1 MTLGANPQALLRIGC
16 GSGFSGDRLDAPGPV
31 VEALAAS
38 GGPAAL
44 MLEVLGERTLAL
56 AQRERLTRPQAG
68 YEPALLDLLRP
79 ILARCLAA
87 GIPIVT
93 NGGAANPRG
102 AAEAVLGLARELGLG
117 ELHIGVVEGD
127 DIRGTDAL
135 RDLDPWEG
143 DAGAVLEP
151 EKVVAANVY
160 LGAAPIAEA
169 LRRGAQVVITGRCS
183 DPALALG
190 PMLAHFG
197 WAEDDWDRLAAGTM
211 AGHLLECGAQV
222 TGGYF
227 ADPGIKDVPGGAL
240 GMATIG
246 FPIAEIGA
254 DGAVLITKPEGT
266 GGVVD
271 RRTVTEQLLYELH
284 DPSAYLTPDVV
295 LDVTGVVITQEG
307 PDRVRVSGAKGRP
320 RPPTLKATVS
330 FPGGWLGEGE
340 ISYAGPNARAR
351 AQLAGETLLER
362 IRLLGLEGQARL
374 DLIGVV
380 SVFDGDGGGLRGAMD
395 GAGDLRL
402 RLAFASEGKP
412 AAERAAREVLSLYCC
427 GPAGGGG
434 VRTRVTDRI
443 RTLSFLVPRERLA
456 PRVTILSLGQ
466 SLGQPLGMKEAAA

>member
-1 MTLGANPQALLRIGC
+1 MAPDTLLRIGC
-16 GSGFSGDRLDAPGPV
+16 GSGFSGDRIDAPGPV
-31 VEALAAS
+31 VDALIAA

-56 AQRERLTRPQAG
+56 AQRERLHRPEAG

-79 ILARCLAA
+79 ILARCVAH

-102 AAEAVLGLARELGLG
+102 AAQAVLALGRELGLPA
-117 ELHIGVVEGD
+117 LRIGVVEGD

-135 RDLDPWEG
+135 DDLDPWEG

-151 EKVVAANVY
+151 ARVIAANVY

-169 LRRGAQVVITGRCS
+169 LRGGAQVVVTGRCS

-190 PMLAHFG
+190 LMLAHFG
-197 WAEDDWDRLAAGTM
+197 WSEDDWDRLAAGTM
-211 AGHLLECGAQV
+211 AGHLLECGSQI

-227 ADPGIKDVPGGAL
+227 ADPGVKDVPG
-240 GMATIG
+240 MATLG

-254 DGAVLITKPEGT
+254 DGAVLITKPAGT

-295 LDVTGVVITQEG
+295 LDITGVRITEEA
-307 PDRVRVSGAKGRP
+307 PDRVRVAGARGRP
-320 RPPTLKATVS
+320 RPERLKATVS
-330 FPGGWLGEGE
+330 LPGGWLGEGE

-351 AQLAGETLLER
+351 AELAGRTLRER
-362 IRLLGLEGQARL
+362 LRMLGLEAATRL

-380 SVFDGDGGGLRGAMD
+380 SVFAGDDGVP
-395 GAGDLRL
+395 AGTGELAPADLRL
-402 RLAFASEGKP
+402 RLAVATETR
-412 AAERAAREVLSLYCC
+412 AEAERAVREVLSLYCC

-434 VRTRVTDRI
+434 VRTRVVDRI

-456 PRVTILSLGQ
+456 PRVTLLE
-466 SLGQPLGMKEAAA
+466 LEA